1 MAKPKTLAM
10 LAFGRRPPEQED
22 DNQAGK
28 DADGD
33 DDAGEGLAQA
43 MSDLLDAV
51 KAEDPEGM
59 AAAFQDAVEMTS

>member
-10 LAFGRRPPEQED
+10 LAFGRKPPDEAD
-22 DNQAGK
+22 DGQAGK
-28 DADGD
+28 NDD